1 MNNKKLAVN
10 LILCRTGSAMY
21 MLFAYVD
28 RGYYAVGLEVFLPM
42 FLWVAYLYAKEPDDP
57 KNP

>member
-1 MNNKKLAVN
+1 MNGKKMAKN
-10 LILCRTGSAMY
+10 SILCLVGCAMY

-28 RGYYAVGLEVFLPM
+28 RGYYAVGLEVFLPA